1 MNKAK
6 YPPSALTGEK
16 LNAAI
21 AQTLKA
27 TEGLKEIISS
37 LGIK

>member
-6 YPPSALTGEK
+6 YPPSSLTGEK
-16 LNAAI
+16 LNAGI
-21 AQTLKA
+21 AKTLKA
-27 TEGLKEIISS
+27 TEGLKEIISG